1 MGRMGALCNSFVSSF
16 QTPIFTRIKTRHKQP
31 LVPRR
36 NLNLKA
42 MAMDPSDSETYHQN
56 VLVMRHGDRLDNFDP
71 TWEKTAD
78 RPWDPPLIQTGLS
91 RAFQTGRAFRTLL
104 PFPIH
109 RVFVSPFLRCV
120 QTASE
125 VVAALCAVDDDP
137 NAKSS
142 RDVVSIDPSKVK
154 ASIEYG
160 LCEMLNTLAIS
171 LDVAPKDGIFRFDI
185 PKLEALLPN
194 GTLDRTVEPV
204 YKEMPQWGET
214 MMDTQSRHEQMIKAL
229 ADKYPSENLL
239 LVTHWE
245 GVAVSVSSFK
255 EDTGVSK
262 VAYCGYSEL
271 RRPVSWE
278 NQTFTAGNFEHSS
291 APVLLDCIVACVF
304 VLKNLMLHEI
314 SGNNLRVQWIYK
326 YENVLLS
333 QPHLQE
339 NISPSKPFR
348 FHKEKH
354 RKAKATAMDSSET
367 KTCQQNV
374 LVMRHG
380 DRLDNFDP
388 TWEKTADR
396 PWDPPLIQAG
406 LSRAFKTGRA
416 FQTLLPFPIHR
427 VFVSPFLRCVQTASE
442 VVAALCAVD
451 DHPDAKSS
459 SDVVSIDPS
468 KLKVS
473 IEYGLCEM
481 LNTLA
486 IRRDVA
492 PKDGIFHFDVPKL
505 EALLP
510 SGTLDPTVEP
520 VYKEV
525 PQWGETDPTS
535 RYEQTIKALADTY
548 PTENLLLVTHG
559 EGVSVSVSSFLEDIT
574 VIEVDYC
581 AYSELRRPVSWR
593 NASVT
598 AGNFELDR
606 DSETDRKEN
615 NLGFF
620 LISAH

>member
-1 MGRMGALCNSFVSSF
+1 
-16 QTPIFTRIKTRHKQP
+16 
-31 LVPRR
+31 
-36 NLNLKA
+36 

-278 NQTFTAGNFEHSS
+278 NQTFTAGNFE
-291 APVLLDCIVACVF
+291 
-304 VLKNLMLHEI
+304 
-314 SGNNLRVQWIYK
+314 
-326 YENVLLS
+326 
-333 QPHLQE
+333 E

-348 FHKEKH
+348 FHKEKYLIIV
-354 RKAKATAMDSSET
+354 KPVLAT
-367 KTCQQNV
+367 
-374 LVMRHG
+374 
-380 DRLDNFDP
+380 
-388 TWEKTADR
+388 
-396 PWDPPLIQAG
+396 
-406 LSRAFKTGRA
+406 
-416 FQTLLPFPIHR
+416 
-427 VFVSPFLRCVQTASE
+427 
-442 VVAALCAVD
+442 
-451 DHPDAKSS
+451 
-459 SDVVSIDPS
+459 
-468 KLKVS
+468 
-473 IEYGLCEM
+473 
-481 LNTLA
+481 
-486 IRRDVA
+486 
-492 PKDGIFHFDVPKL
+492 FH
-505 EALLP
+505 E
-510 SGTLDPTVEP
+510 
-520 VYKEV
+520 
-525 PQWGETDPTS
+525 
-535 RYEQTIKALADTY
+535 RYL
-548 PTENLLLVTHG
+548 
-559 EGVSVSVSSFLEDIT
+559 
-574 VIEVDYC
+574 
-581 AYSELRRPVSWR
+581 
-593 NASVT
+593 
-598 AGNFELDR
+598 
-606 DSETDRKEN
+606 
-615 NLGFF
+615 
-620 LISAH
+620 